1 MLHSFTLKNFRCFQ
15 NLILKP
21 LERVNLIAGK
31 NNVGK
36 TSLLEAIFIYINPT
50 NPESLFQLDRLRG
63 IKRGSQF
70 QDVEEVRGFFFD
82 QDIDKVIEL
91 SSVEENNLQR
101 SLKIRLPEL
110 GESQLSIFDPLLPKD
125 DNSFQVNESLT
136 TEVRQ
141 YSGFFIEYENPTSK
155 SSPLRIHVTPDGRLP
170 SRYRREKFP
179 LGVYLTTGVH
189 SPREDAER
197 FSNLERVGRQD
208 EVLETLRIL
217 EPRLRRLT
225 LLVVDREP
233 IIHGDIG
240 MNELVPLPL
249 MGEGLGRL
257 LSIILAIANA
267 KGGTI
272 LIDEIENGLHYSVL
286 TDVWKAIADAAR
298 RADVQIF
305 ATTHSL
311 ECIRA
316 AHEAFE
322 SSEKYDFRYHRLER
336 VKDEIRAV
344 TYDQENLAISDEMN
358 LEMR

>member
-1 MLHSFTLKNFRCFQ
+1 MLRSFTLKNFRCFQ
-15 NLILKP
+15 NLTLEP

-63 IKRGSQF
+63 IARASQF
-70 QDVEEVRGFFFD
+70 EDAEEVRGFFFD

-91 SSVEENNLQR
+91 SSAEGNKLQR
-101 SLKIRLPEL
+101 SLKIYFAQSEQSLMFQASR
-110 GESQLSIFDPLLPKD
+110 FDDTSPLKP
-125 DNSFQVNESLT
+125 NESLT
-136 TEVRQ
+136 TEDRSFDRLVLDYQDPSSQASSSRTTVR
-141 YSGFFIEYENPTSK
+141 
-155 SSPLRIHVTPDGRLP
+155 PDGRLLRG
-170 SRYRREKFP
+170 SRRQKFP
-179 LGVYLTTGVH
+179 LGIYLTTSTR

-240 MNELVPLPL
+240 MSELVPLPL
-249 MGEGLGRL
+249 MGEGIGRL

-298 RADVQIF
+298 RAEAQIF

-311 ECIRA
+311 ECIKA

-322 SSEKYDFRYHRLER
+322 ASEKYDFRYHRLER

-344 TYDQENLAISDEMN
+344 TYGQENLAISDEMN

>member
-15 NLILKP
+15 NLTLEP

-50 NPESLFQLDRLRG
+50 NPESFLRINHLRG
-63 IKRGSQF
+63 ITRIGRF
-70 QDVEEVRGFFFD
+70 EDLEEMRGFFFD
-82 QDIDKVIEL
+82 QDVDKAIEI
-91 SSVEENNLQR
+91 SGANEKSEK
-101 SLKIRLPEL
+101 SYLKICLAGSE
-110 GESQLSIFDPLLPKD
+110 ESQLPIFDD
-125 DNSFQVNESLT
+125 DSTTLKVNESLT
-136 TEVRQ
+136 TEVKL
-141 YSGFFIEYENPTSK
+141 YDKLVLEYQDKTGEKFTVRK
-155 SSPLRIHVTPDGRLP
+155 SWTTTDRLLGRL
-170 SRYRREKFP
+170 RREKFP
-179 LGVYLTTGVH
+179 LGIYLTTSTR
-189 SPREDAER
+189 SPKEDAQR
-197 FSNLERVGRQD
+197 FSKLERVGRQD
-208 EVLETLRIL
+208 EVIQTLRLL
-217 EPRLRRLT
+217 EPRLQRLT
-225 LLVVDREP
+225 LLVVEREP

-240 MNELVPLPL
+240 MSELVPLPL
-249 MGEGLGRL
+249 MGEGMGRL

-286 TDVWKAIADAAR
+286 TDAWKAIADAAR

-305 ATTHSL
+305 ATTHSQ

-322 SSEKYDFRYHRLER
+322 SSEQYDFRYHRLER

-344 TYDQENLAISDEMN
+344 TYDQETLATSDEMN

>member
-1 MLHSFTLKNFRCFQ
+1 MLRSFTLKNFRCFQ
-15 NLILKP
+15 NLTIEP

-36 TSLLEAIFIYINPT
+36 TSLLEAIFIYVNPKT
-50 NPESLFQLDRLRG
+50 PEPSLKVNRIRSIAEIDRIQDEDVEA
-63 IKRGSQF
+63 IKRL
-70 QDVEEVRGFFFD
+70 FFD
-82 QDIDKVIEL
+82 KNIDETIEMSGINENNDKSLLKLNLVDPIGFVIPILDEGDAT
-91 SSVEENNLQR
+91 SSVNQT
-101 SLKIRLPEL
+101 LP
-110 GESQLSIFDPLLPKD
+110 
-125 DNSFQVNESLT
+125 
-136 TEVRQ
+136 TEVRPYDNLVLE
-141 YSGFFIEYENPTSK
+141 YSYETGQERG
-155 SSPLRIHVTPDGRLP
+155 SSFGWFTNGRLIKP
-170 SRYRREKFP
+170 SRLKNFP
-179 LGVYLTTGVH
+179 LVIYLTTSTR
-189 SPREDAER
+189 SPTEEAKR
-197 FSNLERVGRQD
+197 FSNLERVGRQN
-208 EVLETLRIL
+208 EVLEPLRLL
-217 EPRLRRLT
+217 EPRLQRLT
-225 LLVVDREP
+225 LLIVDREP

-240 MNELVPLPL
+240 MTELVPLPL

-298 RADVQIF
+298 RAEAQIF

-311 ECIRA
+311 ECIKA

-322 SSEKYDFRYHRLER
+322 TNEKYDFRYHRLER
-336 VKDEIRAV
+336 VKAEIRAV